1 MSQNRRQCG
10 PGADSSTILVVVKGR
25 IQSPSFNPD
34 TMKGKMS
41 DMKNTSKEQKGERMD
56 EKHLFKFKCYPGV
69 PCFTQCC
76 RDVTIVLTPYDVLR
90 LKKALGISSD
100 KFLDDYTVIIPKEKR
115 LIPMVALKM
124 NEKDKNCPFVSEEGC
139 AVYQDRPWPCR
150 MYPLD
155 MEDDGTFRII
165 ATSSHCLGLKEE
177 KESSIREWL
186 VDQGIVPYEE
196 MNALLSTVTTPLQ
209 AQDLDIENP
218 DIEKMVFM
226 ALYNLDRFRDF
237 IFKSTFLKR
246 LDVPEERVS
255 GIEKSDEELLKL
267 GIDWVKFGLLGEK
280 LFYVKN
286 QSS

>member
-1 MSQNRRQCG
+1 MRS
-10 PGADSSTILVVVKGR
+10 
-25 IQSPSFNPD
+25 
-34 TMKGKMS
+34 
-41 DMKNTSKEQKGERMD
+41 
-56 EKHLFKFKCYPGV
+56 
-69 PCFTQCC
+69 
-76 RDVTIVLTPYDVLR
+76 
-90 LKKALGISSD
+90 
-100 KFLDDYTVIIPKEKR
+100 
-115 LIPMVALKM
+115 
-124 NEKDKNCPFVSEEGC
+124 
-139 AVYQDRPWPCR
+139 
-150 MYPLD
+150 
-155 MEDDGTFRII
+155 
-165 ATSSHCLGLKEE
+165 
-177 KESSIREWL
+177 
-186 VDQGIVPYEE
+186 
-196 MNALLSTVTTPLQ
+196 PLQ